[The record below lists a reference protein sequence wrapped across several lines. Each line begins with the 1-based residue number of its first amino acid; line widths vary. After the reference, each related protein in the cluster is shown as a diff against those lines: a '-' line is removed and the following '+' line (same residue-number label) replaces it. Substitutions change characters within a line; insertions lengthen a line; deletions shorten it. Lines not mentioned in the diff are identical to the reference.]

1 MNEENK
7 DIVLI
12 TSLKCGDM
20 IELFAFKSSSSSS
33 LYSSSLYDAEE
44 YLFVYDYSPHTY
56 HLSLLSYSDGIYIKK
71 MVTVL
76 GIKFSS
82 SVLGIKFSSDA
93 VNAAIQELGS
103 PGRLYTDCGIFLLS
117 DKAVH
122 VNLIKSYEE

>member
-20 IELFAFKSSSSSS
+20 IELFAFKSSS
-33 LYSSSLYDAEE
+33 SSSLYDAEE

-71 MVTVL
+71 IVTVL

>member
-20 IELFAFKSSSSSS
+20 IELFAFKSSP
-33 LYSSSLYDAEE
+33 SSSLYDAEE

-82 SVLGIKFSSDA
+82 SVLGIKFSSDV
-93 VNAAIQELGS
+93 VNASDTIQELGS